1 MTSLRDG
8 ARALEPGALLAA
20 LLALWWVASHAGWA
34 NRAFLPTP
42 EAVLQSLADGLNF
55 AGPGRGELASFTGH
69 TLRRMV
75 TGWVLASMA
84 GIALGSIIGL
94 SKRARAWLQP
104 MLEFMRPL
112 PASAV
117 LPLAIALFGLSDGAV
132 LCVVVFGA
140 IWPALLSTVQGVA
153 SVDPCLREVAA
164 ALQLRH
170 RAFVLRIALP
180 HALPDILAGMK
191 LSLTASL
198 ILSVVGEMIAS
209 QPGLG
214 QAILLAARAFRA
226 GELFAGVVLLGALGL
241 AGNALLALV
250 QRRLLKWQSALLF

>member
-1 MTSLRDG
+1 
-8 ARALEPGALLAA
+8 
-20 LLALWWVASHAGWA
+20 
-34 NRAFLPTP
+34 
-42 EAVLQSLADGLNF
+42 
-55 AGPGRGELASFTGH
+55 
-69 TLRRMV
+69 
-75 TGWVLASMA
+75 
-84 GIALGSIIGL
+84 
-94 SKRARAWLQP
+94 
-104 MLEFMRPL
+104 
-112 PASAV
+112 V
-117 LPLAIALFGLSDGAV
+117 LPLAIALFGLSDVAV

-140 IWPALLSTVQGVA
+140 LWPTLLSTVQGVA
-153 SVDPCLREVAA
+153 SIDPCLREVAA
-164 ALQLRH
+164 ALQLRR

-226 GELFAGVVLLGALGL
+226 GELFAGVVLLAALGV

-250 QRRLLKWQSALLF
+250 QRRLLKWQGALR